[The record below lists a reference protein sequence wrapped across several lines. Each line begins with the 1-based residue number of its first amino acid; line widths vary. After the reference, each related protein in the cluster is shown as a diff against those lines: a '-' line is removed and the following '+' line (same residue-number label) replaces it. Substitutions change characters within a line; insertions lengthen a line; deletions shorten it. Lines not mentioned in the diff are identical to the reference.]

1 MPFIPLGEPALPKA
15 SSDLGRGGYTPVVFP
30 KSAQVVWGEWVANLL
45 ILGVR
50 RSFGMRGIGGGSSC
64 DCGGRSNLRLLNI
77 GNGNTN
83 SIGCQVV
90 KMEKGKWKR
99 ESGRGSWMVAGSNG
113 LRSVWGGGRQT
124 RLWKLRVTWAGDL
137 KCEKWVRGQKEGPGR
152 VTTKP
157 APFQKTKGCGTQRPF
172 RADNCGWMGLL

>member
-64 DCGGRSNLRLLNI
+64 ECGGSSNLMLLNI
-77 GNGNTN
+77 GNDNTN
-83 SIGCQVV
+83 GIGCQVV
-90 KMEKGKWKR
+90 KMKNGKWKR
-99 ESGRGSWMVAGSNG
+99 ESGKWGVDGGWFEWAWQSQGLVAG
-113 LRSVWGGGRQT
+113 
-124 RLWKLRVTWAGDL
+124 
-137 KCEKWVRGQKEGPGR
+137 
-152 VTTKP
+152 KP
-157 APFQKTKGCGTQRPF
+157 DCG
-172 RADNCGWMGLL
+172 ACG